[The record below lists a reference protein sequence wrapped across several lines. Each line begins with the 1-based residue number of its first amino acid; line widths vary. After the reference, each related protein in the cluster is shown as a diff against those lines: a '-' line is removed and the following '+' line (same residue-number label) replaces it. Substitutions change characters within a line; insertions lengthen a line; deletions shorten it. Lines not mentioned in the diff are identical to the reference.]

1 MQRGRVFEIE
11 PELVDYYRFLWK
23 DYDSW
28 IKESYHASS
37 IIDVD
42 VDKKDILL
50 NPQDRA
56 WLLAEIAK
64 FKKA

>member
-1 MQRGRVFEIE
+1 MNLNSWIIIVSSGKIMI
-11 PELVDYYRFLWK
+11 
-23 DYDSW
+23 W

-64 FKKA
+64 FKKD